1 MRLFVKEPINLMVK
15 NIPKETSLWRG
26 RFFSLSIRFDFVTM
40 QRALPYPIKLTDDVK
55 QRKQNIADSYI
66 EGKESKR
73 VSLLFLVCA
82 RTDLSVPRD
91 YKKICGQVFTSLTQQ
106 LIGSLR
112 SYDGNC
118 KENVRLKLYFAL
130 S

>member
-1 MRLFVKEPINLMVK
+1 MAR
-15 NIPKETSLWRG
+15 T
-26 RFFSLSIRFDFVTM
+26 FFSLSIGFDFVKM

-73 VSLLFLVCA
+73 VSLLFLVYA

-91 YKKICGQVFTSLTQQ
+91 YKKICGQVFTSSTQQ
-106 LIGSLR
+106 IIGSL
-112 SYDGNC
+112 SNQDDDGKKNPT
-118 KENVRLKLYFAL
+118 NLHTRQ
-130 S
+130 